1 MRIAPPGVKGL
12 SKGAMEPLVLLF
24 VSALAGGE
32 NFSGGP
38 RKAYIIIPRS
48 RAYLADLLAKATQ
61 GREDVEII
69 VDRRRRDRRAR
80 QQSVPAE
87 RRQMQRRR
95 PREEVVEVV
104 LGTVGRPAG
113 PPEGLP

>member
-32 NFSGGP
+32 NSSGGP
-38 RKAYIIIPRS
+38 QKVRIIVPRS
-48 RAYLADLLAKATQ
+48 RPYLADLLAKATQ

-95 PREEVVEVV
+95 PKEEVVEVV
-104 LGTVGRPAG
+104 LGTVGQSG
-113 PPEGLP
+113 GLPEGLP

>member
-1 MRIAPPGVKGL
+1 VRIAPPSVRGL
-12 SKGAMEPLVLLF
+12 STGAMEPLVLLF